1 MDTPTVTAQGRVI
14 PATLEPADIGAMI
27 DHSLLRPELTREE
40 LSAGCRLA
48 AERGAFAVCVKPADV
63 LPAAALLADAPV
75 RLGTVVGFPHGSST
89 TQVKRY
95 EAEQAL
101 RDGAVEID
109 MVVNI
114 AALRDEESDYVLND
128 IEAVVKPSHDAGALV
143 KVILEN
149 AYLTDEQIALGSQI
163 VEQSGAEFVK
173 TSTGYAPTGASV
185 HDLLIMAAS
194 TGPAVGLKA
203 AGGVRTLDRL
213 LDLVAIGVTRFGA
226 TATTSILDDAQAR
239 AERHGKIVV
248 PAAPADDGRTESMG
262 Y

>member
-1 MDTPTVTAQGRVI
+1 MDAPTVTAQGRVI

-27 DHSLLRPELTREE
+27 DHSLLRPELAREE
-40 LSAGCRLA
+40 LRIGCALA

-63 LPAAALLADAPV
+63 LPAAALLADTPV
-75 RLGTVVGFPHGSST
+75 RLGTVIGFPHGSST
-89 TQVKRY
+89 TPVKRY
-95 EAEQAL
+95 EAQQAV
-101 RDGAVEID
+101 RDGAVEVD

-114 AALRDEESDYVLND
+114 AALRDQESEYVLKD
-128 IEAVVKPSHDAGALV
+128 IEAVVKPSHEAGALV

-149 AYLTDEQIALGSQI
+149 AYLTDEQIALGSKI

-173 TSTGYAPTGASV
+173 TSTGYAPTGATV

-194 TGPAVGLKA
+194 TSPTVGLKA

-226 TATTSILDDAQAR
+226 TATASILDDARAR
-239 AERHGKIVV
+239 ADRLGEIVV
-248 PAAPADDGRTESMG
+248 PPAPADDGPTEALR

>member
-1 MDTPTVTAQGRVI
+1 MNAPTMTAQGRAI
-14 PATLEPADIGAMI
+14 PATLQPADVGAMI

-40 LSAGCRLA
+40 LRIGCDLA
-48 AERGAFAVCVKPADV
+48 AERRAFAVCVKPADV
-63 LPAAALLADAPV
+63 VPAAALLADTPV

-89 TQVKRY
+89 TRVKRY
-95 EAEQAL
+95 EAEQAV
-101 RDGAVEID
+101 REGAVEID

-114 AALRDEESDYVLND
+114 AALRDRESDYVLRD
-128 IEAVVKPSHDAGALV
+128 IEAVVKPSHEAGALV

-163 VEQSGAEFVK
+163 AEQSGAEFVK
-173 TSTGYAPTGASV
+173 TSTGYAPTGATV

-194 TGPAVGLKA
+194 TSAAVGLKA

-226 TATTSILDDAQAR
+226 TATASILDDAQAR
-239 AERHGKIVV
+239 ADRHGEIVV
-248 PAAPADDGRTESMG
+248 PSAPADDGRTESTE